1 MNRYAAYRVTPT
13 RSLSDSKRNRLPIC
27 FDNLVATARRAVV
40 ALLLLI
46 PLSEVTRADAPPHR
60 LPETPQFEHF
70 GPEDGLPSSTVYTL
84 AQDAKGYLWIGTAD
98 GLARYDGVGFKVFR
112 HDPEDPHSLPSNV
125 VQALH
130 VDAQQR
136 LWIACEG
143 GGLSMLAAPAQSR
156 FIHVNHATLA
166 DFQMDDVYAIA
177 SDQHGTL
184 WLGGYAAGL
193 YGYNPAN
200 GSLQIFQHREGDPD
214 SLINDTVL
222 SLLYDKGDLWI
233 GTLDGFQRLTGNKFA
248 TVDLPDATR
257 PQRLI
262 ASLYKSPQGQLHI
275 GTRAGLFLRGTDGN
289 TQYQPEAPNS
299 AVMTALVDQEWLQ
312 WLGMRDGLWSRRE
325 GEPWHRHPA
334 AIGRRGSLR
343 GDVINALLEDHESGL
358 WIATVGGGL
367 SRLSP
372 QWRNFSVFQVGQTAT
387 SVPRGVATSADGSVW
402 AVSLPGGLDRIDLQ
416 TGLVTAHLGP
426 GSFPDERLH
435 AVLEDQHGLIWIGH
449 SSGLVRYH
457 KATGTTIPFGQDSAH
472 PTPPGFVDQLLE
484 TPDGI
489 WLSAQGAGLQKR
501 ASNGDVIEDIRVG
514 QQGLDSADTEQ
525 IALGPKGELWWSGA
539 IGLRRR
545 SLTSGQFEPL
555 QGAPTDR
562 VFGFDFAHNGDLWLH
577 RLQALER
584 YQIDG
589 DRLSLVER
597 IDQTSGLPIV
607 ESGGVIV
614 DLQGSIWLTTAR
626 GLVRYRPA
634 NDSRAADLRI
644 FGVRD
649 GLPSIEFHKRPPAM
663 NAEGILI
670 ASTLEGVVAFDPQ
683 RLRSTEAPSTLQWES
698 LSVARGGRR
707 SELALGEPTHL
718 HHSDTDLRIAVRL
731 LSFADPSA
739 NRYRFRL
746 QGVDAGWVET
756 GNIPERSYPALP
768 AGDYLLEVS
777 ATNADGQWATPLQ
790 AQIHM
795 APAWWLSSPAK
806 ALYALS
812 LLLLGALLL
821 RGWRARLAERHQLAM
836 AEQAKQLAEEAS
848 RAKGRFLSTLGH
860 EIRTPMTGLL
870 GMNELLLHSDL
881 QPAQRQQ
888 AEAVRRSGQMMLRLL
903 NESLDIARI
912 DAGKLQI
919 APQATDLHQLLR
931 DVAELQSAPAQRK
944 GLRFELD
951 IDASLPVWV
960 NVDPLRLQQIL
971 LNLTSNAIKFTE
983 TGAVRLRAVAQATQG
998 DRVSLR
1004 FEVHDSGAG
1013 MDADTLARLF
1023 QPFEQAQGARTA
1035 QQFGGSGLGL
1045 LISRQLA
1052 EAMHGEVKAASTVGE
1067 GSTFSLS
1074 LPVELTAA
1082 DQPVAP
1088 IPIQTPTP
1096 ATQSLLLVEDEADVA
1111 AAVGGLLRQMGHAV
1125 DHAEHALQALGL
1137 IAQRDYAQAVL
1148 DLDLPGIDGLTLAGM
1163 LRKQRPNMRLIALTA
1178 RAEAD
1183 TEERAL
1189 AAGFAVFL
1197 RKPMSLAQL
1206 RDAIAGGDPS
1216 S

>member
-1 MNRYAAYRVTPT
+1 
-13 RSLSDSKRNRLPIC
+13 LKGNRLPPR

-40 ALLLLI
+40 ALMLLI
-46 PLSEVTRADAPPHR
+46 PLSAQVTRADAPPHR
-60 LPETPQFEHF
+60 LPETPQFELF
-70 GPEDGLPSSTVYTL
+70 GPEDGLPSSTVYAL

-112 HDPEDPHSLPSNV
+112 HDPKDPHSLPSNV

-143 GGLSMLAAPAQSR
+143 GGLSVLSDALSSQFSHYNETNLQNFSAPDVWAITSDVEGTLWFGGFGSGLHQWKPDSPTLHRRVHDETDENSLPDDNILSLSWDQKGALVVGTSSGMATLTNQTLSRLRQSESPAANFVIQLSTSPSLEG
-156 FIHVNHATLA
+156 IHVGTRAGLRLLRSDGEIADVATSA
-166 DFQMDDVYAIA
+166 GVQAITA
-177 SDQHGTL
+177 LMEVGDGTL
-184 WLGGYAAGL
+184 WLG
-193 YGYNPAN
+193 
-200 GSLQIFQHREGDPD
+200 
-214 SLINDTVL
+214 
-222 SLLYDKGDLWI
+222 
-233 GTLDGFQRLTGNKFA
+233 
-248 TVDLPDATR
+248 TR
-257 PQRLI
+257 N
-262 ASLYKSPQGQLHI
+262 
-275 GTRAGLFLRGTDGN
+275 GLFHRDLSN
-289 TQYQPEAPNS
+289 T
-299 AVMTALVDQEWLQ
+299 
-312 WLGMRDGLWSRRE
+312 
-325 GEPWHRHPA
+325 WHHY
-334 AIGRRGSLR
+334 RGSANRRRALS
-343 GDVINALLEDHESGL
+343 GNAINAVLEDHEGGI
-358 WIATVGGGL
+358 WIATLERGL

-372 QWRNFSVFQVGQTAT
+372 TWRNFSVFQTSTA
-387 SVPRGVATSADGSVW
+387 SFESAEPKGLAPAKDGGIWV
-402 AVSLPGGLDRIDLQ
+402 VSLPAVLSHIDLRSGEVRSVLGEPGALPNDRPLSVLQ
-416 TGLVTAHLGP
+416 TQDG
-426 GSFPDERLH
+426 
-435 AVLEDQHGLIWIGH
+435 AVWIGH
-449 SSGLVRYH
+449 RTGLIRFDERSGRFQTFNSSDSRP
-457 KATGTTIPFGQDSAH
+457 IPAGY
-472 PTPPGFVDQLLE
+472 VDQLV
-484 TPDGI
+484 DAGDSF
-489 WLSAQGAGLQKR
+489 WLSAQGGGLQRR
-501 ASNGDVIEDIRVG
+501 ALDGNIMETITAG
-514 QQGLDSADTEQ
+514 QAGLDSVDTEQ
-525 IALGPKGELWWSGA
+525 LLRTVDDNLWWSGA
-539 IGLRRR
+539 TGLRRR
-545 SLTSGQFEPL
+545 KPGSRNFEKPE
-555 QGAPTDR
+555 GSPEGR
-562 VFGFDFAHNGDLWLH
+562 IFGFDLQGEHLWLH
-577 RLQALER
+577 RMEGLEHYRISGDTLQLLET
-584 YQIDG
+584 
-589 DRLSLVER
+589 VNER
-597 IDQTSGLPIV
+597 AGLPSV
-607 ESGGVIV
+607 ESGGVSV
-614 DLQGSIWLTTAR
+614 DKRGDVWLTTAR
-626 GLVRYRPA
+626 GLYRYRPTRD
-634 NDSRAADLRI
+634 NQAAELRV
-644 FGVRD
+644 FSQRD
-649 GLPSIEFHKRPPAM
+649 GLPSPEFYKRPPLVLPD
-663 NAEGILI
+663 GRLV
-670 ASTLEGVVAFDPQ
+670 ASTLEGVVAFDPMQ
-683 RLRSTEAPSTLQWES
+683 LQSIATESTLQWDVI
-698 LSVARGGRR
+698 SVLRATDRAV
-707 SELALGEPTHL
+707 LIPTLQTPIHL

-777 ATNADGQWATPLQ
+777 AANADGQWTTPLQ

-795 APAWWLSSPAK
+795 APAWWVSSPAK
-806 ALYALS
+806 VLYALS

-821 RGWRARLAERHQLAM
+821 RGWRARLAERHQLAL

-881 QPAQRQQ
+881 QPTQRQQ

-903 NESLDIARI
+903 NESLDLARI

-951 IDASLPVWV
+951 IDASLPPWV
-960 NVDPLRLQQIL
+960 SVDPLRLQQIL
-971 LNLTSNAIKFTE
+971 LNLTGNAIKFTE
-983 TGAVRLRAVAQATQG
+983 TGVVRLRAVAQAMQG

-1052 EAMHGEVKAASTVGE
+1052 EAMQGEVQATSTIGE

-1074 LPVELTAA
+1074 LPVDLATA

-1088 IPIQTPTP
+1088 ISIQTPTP

-1111 AAVGGLLRQMGHAV
+1111 AAVGGLLRQMGHTV

-1183 TEERAL
+1183 TEQRAL